1 MFDSSFV
8 KLKYI
13 TFIVTST
20 RSKAG
25 FLFFVFGNLSISK
38 CRRVRGNHA
47 LGLNIIRQHKLY
59 TKRYLQAIANLF
71 SYEKN
76 MFENAYYI
84 TQYKKLILFKYTFF
98 FPQTSV
104 FISLKM
110 SKASSSSF

>member
-13 TFIVTST
+13 TFIVTSI
-20 RSKAG
+20 RSKTG
-25 FLFFVFGNLSISK
+25 FLFFVLGIYPFLS
-38 CRRVRGNHA
+38 A
-47 LGLNIIRQHKLY
+47 LGLNIIQQHKLY
-59 TKRYLQAIANLF
+59 TKRYLQAIVNLF

-76 MFENAYYI
+76 MFENASYI

-110 SKASSSSF
+110 SKASSSF